1 MLQAIGVVMD
11 LGQRAALGRRPR
23 RGCRRPTCR
32 RGRSFA
38 LFARRP
44 QSWWRPYSP
53 STLTIIDCLVYYD
66 WVPRPERHPVDKLLD
81 VSRDLV
87 LSDGARAVTVD
98 RIVAV
103 SGAPKGSVYHR
114 FSTVNDL
121 LATMWLRGVR
131 RSQARF
137 LEALDAEGDP
147 IEAAVAAGL
156 AIHDFAADEPA
167 DARLL
172 AALRREDLV
181 AEVTDPAL
189 AVALQ
194 RVNDELRSAMTAL
207 ARRLY
212 GRATRDAIER
222 ATCAVIDLPQGAI
235 RRHLVQGVAVPRGVR
250 PQLAAAIR
258 AALRHPPNSTD

>member
-1 MLQAIGVVMD
+1 
-11 LGQRAALGRRPR
+11 
-23 RGCRRPTCR
+23 
-32 RGRSFA
+32 
-38 LFARRP
+38 
-44 QSWWRPYSP
+44 
-53 STLTIIDCLVYYD
+53 LTVLDDFVYYRF
-66 WVPRPERHPVDKLLD
+66 VPRPQRHSVDKILD

-87 LSDGARAVTVD
+87 LSDGARGVTVD

-103 SGAPKGSVYHR
+103 SSAPKGSVYHR

-137 LEALDAEGDP
+137 LQPLTQGGDP

-156 AIHDFAADEPA
+156 AIHDFAREEPA

-181 AEVTDPAL
+181 GEVTDATL
-189 AVALQ
+189 VASLQ
-194 RVNDELRSAMTAL
+194 QVNDQLRAAVTAL

-212 GRATRDAIER
+212 GRATRDAIEHT
-222 ATCAVIDLPQGAI
+222 TCAVIDLPQGAI

-250 PQLAAAIR
+250 SQLAVAIR
-258 AALRHPPNSTD
+258 AALLNRSISTGQESSDV

>member
-1 MLQAIGVVMD
+1 MMD
-11 LGQRAALGRRPR
+11 
-23 RGCRRPTCR
+23 
-32 RGRSFA
+32 
-38 LFARRP
+38 
-44 QSWWRPYSP
+44 
-53 STLTIIDCLVYYD
+53 
-66 WVPRPERHPVDKLLD
+66 VPRPERHSVDKLLD

-98 RIVAV
+98 RIVAA

-121 LATMWLRGVR
+121 LAAMWLRGVR

-137 LEALDAEGDP
+137 LEQLTAGGDP
-147 IEAAVAAGL
+147 LEAAVAAGL
-156 AIHDFAADEPA
+156 AIHDFAAEEPA

-181 AEVTDPAL
+181 GDVTDTAL
-189 AVALQ
+189 AAALQ
-194 RVNDELRSAMTAL
+194 QVNDELRTAVSGL

-222 ATCAVIDLPQGAI
+222 TTCAVIDLPQGAI
-235 RRHLVQGVAVPRGVR
+235 RRHLVQGVPVPRGVR
-250 PQLAAAIR
+250 SQLAAAIR
-258 AALRHPPNSTD
+258 AALRRPPTKA

>member
-1 MLQAIGVVMD
+1 M
-11 LGQRAALGRRPR
+11 
-23 RGCRRPTCR
+23 
-32 RGRSFA
+32 
-38 LFARRP
+38 
-44 QSWWRPYSP
+44 
-53 STLTIIDCLVYYD
+53 
-66 WVPRPERHPVDKLLD
+66 PRPERHSVEKLLD

-98 RIVAV
+98 RIVAA

-137 LEALDAEGDP
+137 LEALNAGGDP
-147 IEAAVAAGL
+147 IEAAIASGL
-156 AIHDFAADEPA
+156 AIHDFATEEPA
-167 DARLL
+167 DARLA

-181 AEVTDPAL
+181 GEVTDPAL
-189 AVALQ
+189 AAALQ
-194 RVNDELRSAMTAL
+194 QVNDELRAAVSAL

-222 ATCAVIDLPQGAI
+222 TTCAVIDLPQGAI

-250 PQLAAAIR
+250 SQLAAAIR
-258 AALRHPPNSTD
+258 AALRHPPTKT

>member
-1 MLQAIGVVMD
+1 
-11 LGQRAALGRRPR
+11 
-23 RGCRRPTCR
+23 
-32 RGRSFA
+32 
-38 LFARRP
+38 
-44 QSWWRPYSP
+44 
-53 STLTIIDCLVYYD
+53 
-66 WVPRPERHPVDKLLD
+66 VPRPQRHPVDKILD

-98 RIVAV
+98 RIVAA

-137 LEALDAEGDP
+137 LEALNAGGSP

-156 AIHDFAADEPA
+156 AIHDFAAEEPP
-167 DARLL
+167 DAQLL

-181 AEVTDPAL
+181 GEVSDPAL
-189 AVALQ
+189 VTALED
-194 RVNDELRSAMTAL
+194 VNTQLRSAVTAL

-222 ATCAVIDLPQGAI
+222 TTCAVIDLPQGAI
-235 RRHLVQGVAVPRGVR
+235 RRHLVQGVPVPPGVR
-250 PQLAAAIR
+250 SQLAAAIR
-258 AALRHPPNSTD
+258 AALLDRPASTGKESQDV

>member
-1 MLQAIGVVMD
+1 
-11 LGQRAALGRRPR
+11 
-23 RGCRRPTCR
+23 
-32 RGRSFA
+32 
-38 LFARRP
+38 
-44 QSWWRPYSP
+44 
-53 STLTIIDCLVYYD
+53 
-66 WVPRPERHPVDKLLD
+66 VPRPQRHPVDKILD

-98 RIVAV
+98 RIVAT

-137 LEALDAEGDP
+137 LEALNAGGDP

-156 AIHDFAADEPA
+156 AIHDFASEETA

-181 AEVTDPAL
+181 GEVTDPAL
-189 AVALQ
+189 LAALEHVNRELHAAV
-194 RVNDELRSAMTAL
+194 TAL

-212 GRATRDAIER
+212 GRATRDAVER
-222 ATCAVIDLPQGAI
+222 TTCAVIDLPQGAI
-235 RRHLVQGVAVPRGVR
+235 RRHLVQGVPVPRGVR
-250 PQLAAAIR
+250 SQLAAAIR
-258 AALRHPPNSTD
+258 AALLDRSASTGRESQHV

>member
-1 MLQAIGVVMD
+1 
-11 LGQRAALGRRPR
+11 
-23 RGCRRPTCR
+23 
-32 RGRSFA
+32 
-38 LFARRP
+38 
-44 QSWWRPYSP
+44 
-53 STLTIIDCLVYYD
+53 
-66 WVPRPERHPVDKLLD
+66 VPRPQRHPVDKILD

-137 LEALDAEGDP
+137 LEALNGEGNP

-156 AIHDFAADEPA
+156 AIHDFATEEPA

-181 AEVTDPAL
+181 GEVTDPAL
-189 AVALQ
+189 VAALKDVNSQLRLAV
-194 RVNDELRSAMTAL
+194 TAL

-222 ATCAVIDLPQGAI
+222 TTCAVIDLPQGAI
-235 RRHLVQGVAVPRGVR
+235 RRHLVQGVPVPRAVR

-258 AALRHPPNSTD
+258 AALQHPPSTD

>member
-1 MLQAIGVVMD
+1 
-11 LGQRAALGRRPR
+11 
-23 RGCRRPTCR
+23 
-32 RGRSFA
+32 
-38 LFARRP
+38 
-44 QSWWRPYSP
+44 
-53 STLTIIDCLVYYD
+53 
-66 WVPRPERHPVDKLLD
+66 VPRPQRHPVEKILD

-137 LEALDAEGDP
+137 LEALNGGGNP

-156 AIHDFAADEPA
+156 AIHDFATEEPA

-181 AEVTDPAL
+181 GEVTDPAL
-189 AVALQ
+189 VAALKDVNSQLRLAV
-194 RVNDELRSAMTAL
+194 TAL

-212 GRATRDAIER
+212 GRATRDAVER
-222 ATCAVIDLPQGAI
+222 TTCAVIDLPQGAI
-235 RRHLVQGVAVPRGVR
+235 RRHLVQGVPVPRAVR

-258 AALRHPPNSTD
+258 AALQHPPSTD